1 MFHLGFLEGLPK
13 YDKKENNMEWK
24 ELEIDNLPPD
34 ILTGNY
40 EFQMW
45 SRDAKCDLPNTYY
58 DYKNYSSV
66 VNILEKLNM
75 GYYSFRYRKPE
86 PKQPSHKEIWNRAWR
101 RDNGVWFKVSS
112 YDPSDKTYLTSF
124 VDMNLWKGVDYFIG
138 RKSADIPPES

>member
-40 EFQMW
+40 EFQMR
-45 SRDAKCDLPNTYY
+45 SRVAKCDLPNTYY

-66 VNILEKLNM
+66 VDILEKLNM

-86 PKQPSHKEIWNRAWR
+86 PKQPTALQAMENMKAIIETFFQSC
-101 RDNGVWFKVSS
+101 
-112 YDPSDKTYLTSF
+112 
-124 VDMNLWKGVDYFIG
+124 
-138 RKSADIPPES
+138 PESEK